1 MIVTSADE
9 RRKQVRRVVLFAL
22 TLVVALV
29 FTSVASASHT
39 GENKNTVTFTI
50 NCGEF
55 GTFTGSQPGGF
66 GGALLLEGGGVAIA
80 QGIAT
85 LGGELILRPT
95 PGLERRGKLVQCRFT
110 FPGFP
115 EQIAFVLF
123 APSNP

>member
-1 MIVTSADE
+1 M
-9 RRKQVRRVVLFAL
+9 RRVVLFAL
-22 TLVVALV
+22 IGVALV

-80 QGIAT
+80 QGIAS
-85 LGGELILRPT
+85 LGGELIVRPT
-95 PGLERRGKLVQCRFT
+95 PGLEKRGKLVQCRFT

-115 EQIAFVLF
+115 EQVAFVLF
-123 APSNP
+123 APNP